1 MPMLDEG
8 SKLYAEAMRLMQTGE
23 TNVLDFRRA
32 VKCFIKGARL
42 FDEFCI
48 QRLNEILRTSLYRSR
63 LSSTELSEVKEAI
76 QAGTL
81 KLPPPVIRG
90 IFGTSVRKPI
100 DHAAGMTFQRKK

>member
-8 SKLYAEAMRLMQTGE
+8 SKLYAEAMLLMQKGE
-23 TNVLDFRRA
+23 TNVPDFRRA

-48 QRLNEILRTSLYRSR
+48 QRLNEILRTPLYRSR

-76 QAGTL
+76 QAGTF

-100 DHAAGMTFQRKK
+100 DHAAGMTFQHKR